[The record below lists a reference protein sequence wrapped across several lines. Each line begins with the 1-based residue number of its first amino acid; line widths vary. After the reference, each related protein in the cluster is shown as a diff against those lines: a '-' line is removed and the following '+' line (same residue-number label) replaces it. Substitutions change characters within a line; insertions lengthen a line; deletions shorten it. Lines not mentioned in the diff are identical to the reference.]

1 MKLKNLLAVII
12 VAALFVLPVS
22 AAETIKFGYSE
33 GSNIPAEN
41 GCTGMQISISGIT
54 GTSDEVYMTNFLN
67 QAFPTYTAQSPAVIT
82 VLEDTMLFVEE
93 LVDFYSEGPVD
104 TITLSHDGYG
114 EEHTGWDICKKG
126 ETVTLSEAGVYYIH
140 SQYSGYPFGKPQL
153 VVVVENSTAKYTNS
167 RVLVD
172 GKEIAFE
179 AYNVSDNNYFKLRD
193 IATVLSGTSKQFEVT
208 WDEGKGVIDLLSGR
222 KYTPVGGELAI
233 GDKTDKSCRK
243 WYAPIYKD
251 GSMISPLTIK
261 KVFIDEI
268 AGESTMSELTYV
280 KAFNINDNN
289 FFKLR
294 DLGKVFNFAVGWD
307 EATQTISIDSTK
319 TYTE

>member
-12 VAALFVLPVS
+12 VAALVVLPVS
-22 AAETIKFGYSE
+22 AAETISFGYRE
-33 GSNIPAEN
+33 GSSIPKEN
-41 GCTGMQISISGIT
+41 GCTGIPISISGIT

-67 QAFPTYTAQSPAVIT
+67 QPFPTYTAQSPAVIT

-93 LVDFYSEGPVD
+93 LVDFYSDGAVD
-104 TITLSHDGYG
+104 TIILPHDGYG
-114 EEHTGWDICKKG
+114 EEHTGWDECKKG
-126 ETVTLSEAGVYYIH
+126 ETVTLSEAGIYYVH
-140 SQYSGYPFGKPQL
+140 SQYSGYSLGKPQL
-153 VVVVENSTAKYTNS
+153 VVFVENSTAKYTNAK
-167 RVLVD
+167 VLVD

-208 WDEGKGVIDLLSGR
+208 WDEEKGVIDLLSGR
-222 KYTPVGGELAI
+222 TYTPVGGELAV
-233 GDKTDKSCRK
+233 GDKTDKSCSK

-251 GSMISPLTIK
+251 GAMISPLTVTKLFDYKI
-261 KVFIDEI
+261 
-268 AGESTMSELTYV
+268 GEETTMSELTYI
-280 KAFNINDNN
+280 KAFNISGNN

-294 DLGKVFNFAVGWD
+294 DLGKVFNFAVEWD

-319 TYTE
+319 PYTE